1 MEIINKISEL
11 REDLYKLI
19 DERGSFADDEVIKVS
34 AELDKVL
41 NQYNKKLEWKNESI
55 RVWFYARLFLYVYI
69 IILLEIIILIH
80 YILCDAVT
88 VGALKALIEY
98 EK

>member
-19 DERGSFADDEVIKVS
+19 DERGSFADDEVIKAS

-41 NQYNKKLEWKNESI
+41 NQYNKKLE
-55 RVWFYARLFLYVYI
+55 
-69 IILLEIIILIH
+69 
-80 YILCDAVT
+80 
-88 VGALKALIEY
+88 
-98 EK
+98 